1 MPMYQFEAMDR
12 TGQEIKDV
20 IEAPTEEDAQN
31 TIRQMGYFVTKLSL
45 KKGATKTTAPGA
57 KKKRPFAMGGAK
69 TKHICTFTRQL
80 SILQDAG
87 LPILRSLR
95 ILENNIK
102 GGSKLKNALMDVCD
116 EIETGST
123 LSESMAKCPKVFS
136 RLYVNM
142 IKAGEAGGALE
153 TILQRLAEF
162 LERAESL
169 KRKVKGAMIYPIAVV
184 LVAVGILAGIMFFI
198 VPTFKKM
205 FDEFELKL
213 PAPTVLLMAM
223 SDYVVGYFWL
233 MFLLPVVIWLVGKLI
248 RKFKHGRMG
257 FDMFIIK
264 VPVFGNLIEKN
275 ILARTTRTLGTLIT
289 SGVPILEALNIT
301 RETSGNAMFEKIF
314 TKVSEAIRE
323 GETISKPMKENSVLG
338 FHPMALF
345 YWVWMGMFPGI
356 MMLSVAL
363 TAGRG
368 AGKTADGA
376 PTKNTGGAGQLL
388 GMSLGTIGIGALACA
403 GMYLLK
409 MRSRVIDDLVV
420 NMIDVGEETGELD
433 TMLYKIADNYDEEV
447 HVMTEGLTKLIEP
460 LLIVFLGVAVG
471 FIVISLFMPL
481 ISLIT
486 SLSK

>member
-1 MPMYQFEAMDR
+1 MYQFEAMDR
-12 TGQEIKDV
+12 TGPEIRDV
-20 IEAPTEEDAQN
+20 IEAPTEEEAQN

-45 KKGATKTTAPGA
+45 KKGTPSAVASG
-57 KKKRPFAMGGAK
+57 KKKRKKGFVIGGAK

-87 LPILRSLR
+87 LPILRSLK
-95 ILENNIK
+95 ILENNQK
-102 GGSKLKNALMDVCD
+102 PGKLKFTLQDVCED
-116 EIETGST
+116 IETGMT
-123 LSESMAKCPKVFS
+123 LSEAMSKAPKVFS

-162 LERAESL
+162 LESAESL
-169 KRKVKGAMIYPIAVV
+169 KRKVKGALIYPIAVV
-184 LVAVGILAGIMFFI
+184 IVAVLILAGIMFFI

-213 PAPTVLLMAM
+213 PAPTLLLMAM
-223 SDYVVGYFWL
+223 SDYVVNYFWL
-233 MFLLPVVIWLVGKLI
+233 MFLLPVCCWLVGKII

-257 FDMFIIK
+257 FDQFIIK
-264 VPVFGNLIEKN
+264 VPIFGGLIEKN

-301 RETSGNAMFEKIF
+301 RETAGNAMFERIF
-314 TKVSEAIRE
+314 NKVIEAIRE
-323 GETISKPMKENSVLG
+323 GDVIAKPMKEHSIPG

-345 YWVWMGMFPGI
+345 YWAWVGAFPGI
-356 MMLSVAL
+356 MMMSVAL
-363 TAGRG
+363 TAGKGVKKGGKAGSKAAGASADDTLIMISAIAIG
-368 AGKTADGA
+368 AGVV
-376 PTKNTGGAGQLL
+376 
-388 GMSLGTIGIGALACA
+388 GMSLW
-403 GMYLLK
+403 YLLR
-409 MRSRVIDDLVV
+409 MRTRVIDDLVV

-447 HVMTEGLTKLIEP
+447 RVMTEGLTKLIEP
-460 LLIVFLGVAVG
+460 MLIVFLGVAVG

-486 SLSK
+486 SLS